1 MDKRIGILHLSD
13 THISSKNKTTI
24 DRLVALLQ
32 KDITLIQKEKCVD
45 IKVVCISGDLINSG
59 DNADVELDIAL
70 ESFLQPL
77 MEMLDLKEDSI
88 FLVPGNH
95 EVKRSSIV
103 NYIENG
109 LESTLISEN
118 SIDEFLSSIDDHSL
132 ERISYFDR
140 DFARLFGGNPVWESS
155 LTRAYMVNTGALTI
169 GVSCVNSAWRST
181 GKGSAE
187 KRKMI
192 VGRKQI
198 INSFEKIQNADIR
211 LCILHHPF
219 DWLVDDD
226 KIAVEKCINQFD
238 IVLNGHIH
246 ESETKTYTSFNGQTL
261 FNTCGKFDAT
271 SDIYNGYS
279 IIAINP
285 YNKNCD
291 VFLRQYMDF
300 PRNCFDAAL
309 CVAGGQ
315 DDLH

>member
-226 KIAVEKCINQFD
+226 MVY
-238 IVLNGHIH
+238 V
-246 ESETKTYTSFNGQTL
+246 
-261 FNTCGKFDAT
+261 
-271 SDIYNGYS
+271 
-279 IIAINP
+279 
-285 YNKNCD
+285 
-291 VFLRQYMDF
+291 
-300 PRNCFDAAL
+300 
-309 CVAGGQ
+309 
-315 DDLH
+315 